1 MVFLIKMVNKFIYLF
16 LFSISLSINY
26 SDNIFSS
33 APFKTID
40 FYYIIDLYDA
50 GVGSLVIG
58 PNNYKLE
65 LAGNINNITISS
77 DQVISKRYDK
87 ETNQIFIENSIPEID
102 SIFLTFLS
110 KEFFETYN
118 QINDSSIYINYG
130 FNNLSSNLILNN
142 NLDSIIL
149 VKIFN
154 EKIKFTASEIDFKS
168 DSVINMDIFKIY
180 AKDAFILDLR
190 Y

>member
-1 MVFLIKMVNKFIYLF
+1 MINTIIYLF
-16 LFSISLSINY
+16 LFSISLSDDYTDNILSNHPFKIIEFNY
-26 SDNIFSS
+26 S
-33 APFKTID
+33 ID
-40 FYYIIDLYDA
+40 GYD
-50 GVGSLVIG
+50 GFNSGTGSVVIG
-58 PNNYKLE
+58 PNNYKLD
-65 LAGNINNITISS
+65 LDNITINS
-77 DQVISKRYDK
+77 DKVVTKRYDK